1 MALSNKKG
9 EIMQFGNITQTQTF
23 VDGKLVSDIT
33 RAEESVR
40 ITTIA
45 EAQDTYAKML
55 EDGLLEPAIRLEKD
69 LSTGEIKRVVKS
81 WVVSVA

>member
-1 MALSNKKG
+1 
-9 EIMQFGNITQTQTF
+9 MQFGNITQTQTF